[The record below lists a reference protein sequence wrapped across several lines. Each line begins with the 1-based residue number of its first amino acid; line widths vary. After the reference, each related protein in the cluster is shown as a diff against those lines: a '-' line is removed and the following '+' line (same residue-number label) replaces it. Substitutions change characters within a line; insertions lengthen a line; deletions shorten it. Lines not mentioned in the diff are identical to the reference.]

1 METAEQFPMPAENTQ
16 EKSQLYSQMSLR
28 TRQEGLAFSKVQKN
42 LGKPQSGKSR
52 DTSLV
57 GALDLDDSWF

>member
-1 METAEQFPMPAENTQ
+1 MPAENTQ

-42 LGKPQSGKSR
+42 LGKLQSGKSR